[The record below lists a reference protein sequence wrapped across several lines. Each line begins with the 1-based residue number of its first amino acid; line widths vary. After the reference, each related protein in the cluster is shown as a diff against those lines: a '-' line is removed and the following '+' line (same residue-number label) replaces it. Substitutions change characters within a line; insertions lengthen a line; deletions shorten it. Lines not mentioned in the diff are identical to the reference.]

1 MIFLKKKYAKP
12 NLSVIILLL
21 LLILIVSL
29 YVSEKNMNNYYSFSP
44 IGEWRGNANDITMIM
59 TYSENNKCKID
70 FISDLDFKSWEQ
82 EISGIC
88 EINFLKSPA
97 LLSIRTIQ
105 ELSYPLF
112 TIVQIIDNKTI
123 KIGSF
128 SDKWRLRPLI
138 FKDRNSILLNKI

>member
-1 MIFLKKKYAKP
+1 
-12 NLSVIILLL
+12 
-21 LLILIVSL
+21 
-29 YVSEKNMNNYYSFSP
+29 MNNYYSFSP

-70 FISDLDFKSWEQ
+70 FKSDLDFKSWDQ

-88 EINFLKSPA
+88 EINFRKSPA

-112 TIVQIIDNKTI
+112 TIVKIIDNKTI

-138 FKDRNSILLNKI
+138 FKDKNSILLNKI